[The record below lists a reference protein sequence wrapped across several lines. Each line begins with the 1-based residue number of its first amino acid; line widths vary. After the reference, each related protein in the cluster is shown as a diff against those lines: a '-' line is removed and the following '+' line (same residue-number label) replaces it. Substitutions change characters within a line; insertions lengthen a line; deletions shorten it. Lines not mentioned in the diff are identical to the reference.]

1 MRSWRIDH
9 HGPPSVLSMVDL
21 PDPLPGPGEVLLAVD
36 AVGLNHLDLWVRR
49 GVAGHRFPLP
59 ITPGCDVAGTVL
71 RAGPEVFGWAP
82 GESVIVCPGYGCGD
96 CSACRAGQEVLCRSY
111 GIIGETRDGGC
122 GERIVVRAESLMR
135 RPSNLSPEE
144 AAAVPLT
151 LLTAWRMV
159 VTRAA
164 LQPGETILVHAAG
177 SGIGVMAIQIARSI
191 GARILATAGS
201 AEKAQRAIALG
212 AEEVILYRE
221 SDFLEEVRRLTGK
234 RGVDVV
240 IEHTGADT
248 FEKSVRALAKG
259 GRLVTCGAT
268 SGPMATV
275 DLRLVFFKSLSI
287 LGSTMGNAAEL
298 ETAMAQVTGGKIR
311 PVIDSVFP
319 MAELPAAHEYLESR
333 RAFGKVVMRGFDR

>member
-1 MRSWRIDH
+1 
-9 HGPPSVLSMVDL
+9 
-21 PDPLPGPGEVLLAVD
+21 
-36 AVGLNHLDLWVRR
+36 
-49 GVAGHRFPLP
+49 
-59 ITPGCDVAGTVL
+59 
-71 RAGPEVFGWAP
+71 
-82 GESVIVCPGYGCGD
+82 
-96 CSACRAGQEVLCRSY
+96 
-111 GIIGETRDGGC
+111 
-122 GERIVVRAESLMR
+122 MR

-177 SGIGVMAIQIARSI
+177 SGIGVMAIQIARLI

-240 IEHTGADT
+240 VEHTGADT

-298 ETAMAQVTGGKIR
+298 EAAMVHVADGRIR
-311 PVIDSVFP
+311 PIVDSVYP